1 MPSQMNFYMNKIY
14 NKKQKHSQNDN
25 EINIKENE
33 GGSFFTVYSLTTKVL
48 LEATRKYIMFR

>member
-1 MPSQMNFYMNKIY
+1 MNFYMNKIY

-25 EINIKENE
+25 EINIKENK

>member
-1 MPSQMNFYMNKIY
+1 MNFYMNKIY

-33 GGSFFTVYSLTTKVL
+33 AGSFFTVYSLTTKVL

>member
-25 EINIKENE
+25 EINIKENK

>member
-14 NKKQKHSQNDN
+14 NKKQTHSQNDY

-33 GGSFFTVYSLTTKVL
+33 AGSFFTVYSLTTKVL

>member
-1 MPSQMNFYMNKIY
+1 MNFYMNKIY

-25 EINIKENE
+25 EINIQENE

-48 LEATRKYIMFR
+48 LEAMRKYIMFR